1 MFAFVCTI
9 YMLGVCDKGERKAFS
24 LCYILRCVY
33 YMSSTRKTQKS
44 STRKR
49 KLYYIALYT
58 IVKIL
63 IVIILHSAVLY
74 N

>member
-1 MFAFVCTI
+1 MFCVWVYVTRMNEKLSAYVTSYVAFIIMSGTI
-9 YMLGVCDKGERKAFS
+9 
-24 LCYILRCVY
+24 
-33 YMSSTRKTQKS
+33 KTQKS

-49 KLYYIALYT
+49 KLYIALYT